1 MAGVGEGFKHV
12 PQGAGAAVVGE
23 VEAGGGLAF
32 GHVAGAVDAHEGKG
46 DAAQVWPLQGGQ
58 PVGGCLIAHAKE
70 LAEVFDV
77 VAGFLGLGVED
88 FVGQHYGG
96 REVGGDAADG

>member
-32 GHVAGAVDAHEGKG
+32 GHVAGAVDTHEGKR
-46 DAAQVWPLQGGQ
+46 DAA
-58 PVGGCLIAHAKE
+58 
-70 LAEVFDV
+70 
-77 VAGFLGLGVED
+77 
-88 FVGQHYGG
+88 
-96 REVGGDAADG
+96 